1 MTRTAAALVAVTLLA
16 GCSHHGT
23 GASADPTTP
32 PPSSTTPKPKPK
44 PAASVPATPTP
55 TVTTPP
61 PVTGVVMGTSNALL
75 ALADPG
81 PVRRLGGT
89 PDCSVAFPD
98 VEEVRCGGLNLD
110 GGGLVWGTGTVE
122 GAGVVRLL
130 VQDKAAGGWVSRY
143 EGRDGSG
150 TWAGAAA
157 VTAVALAGHGTDSV
171 VVRVRTS
178 SGGLS
183 YDLLTW
189 VAGGPLVLRGHRG
202 PLADGRLGQ
211 RTGALDEYVANG
223 DGTYVR
229 RPVAWDGRHFRIGAG
244 TKVPGTKVPPPDPQ
258 AVS

>member
-1 MTRTAAALVAVTLLA
+1 MSRTPLALVAAVAVALA
-16 GCSHHGT
+16 GCSHHGS

-32 PPSSTTPKPKPK
+32 PPTTAKPKPKPK
-44 PAASVPATPTP
+44 PTASATSTPTP
-55 TVTTPP
+55 TPTLTTPP
-61 PVTGVVMGTSNALL
+61 PVTGLVMGTSGALL
-75 ALADPG
+75 HLADPG
-81 PVRRLGGT
+81 PARKLGGT
-89 PDCSVAFPD
+89 PDCAVAFPD
-98 VEEVRCGGLNLD
+98 IEEARCGGLDLD
-110 GGGLVWGTGTVE
+110 GGGLVWGSGTVE
-122 GAGVVRLL
+122 GAGAVRLL
-130 VQDKAAGGWVSRY
+130 VQDKAAGGWVVRY

-150 TWAGAAA
+150 AWDGPAA

-211 RTGALDEYVANG
+211 RSGALDEYTANG

-244 TKVPGTKVPPPDPQ
+244 TKVPGTKVPAP
-258 AVS
+258 